1 MTTATLVLALV
12 TLQRLSEL
20 IIAQRN
26 THALLAKGA
35 IEHGASH
42 YPVMVLLHASWLA
55 GLWWLGRDAV
65 VIWPLM
71 FSYLALQAFRVWILA
86 TLGSR
91 WSTRILTVPNETLVV
106 RGPYRFVRH
115 PNYLLVLLEVPLLPL
130 ALGLN
135 SFAIIY
141 GLLNI
146 AMLAWRIR
154 VEERALTPA
163 RQSATASQAPEA

>member
-1 MTTATLVLALV
+1 MTTASIILLLV

-20 IIAQRN
+20 VIARRN
-26 THALLAKGA
+26 TAALIAKGA
-35 IEHGASH
+35 IEHGAAH

-55 GLWWLGRDAV
+55 GLWWLGWDAV
-65 VIWPLM
+65 VVWPLM
-71 FSYLALQAFRVWILA
+71 YLYIALQAFRIWILA

-91 WSTRILTVPNETLVV
+91 WSTRILTVPNEQLVV

-115 PNYLLVLLEVPLLPL
+115 PNYVLVLLEVPLLPL

-135 SFAIIY
+135 GFALLY
-141 GLLNI
+141 GLLNV

-154 VEERALTPA
+154 VEETALTPA
-163 RQSATASQAPEA
+163 RR

>member
-1 MTTATLVLALV
+1 MTAASVILLLV
-12 TLQRLSEL
+12 TLQRASEL
-20 IIAQRN
+20 VIARRN
-26 THALLAKGA
+26 TAALVARGA
-35 IEHGASH
+35 VEHGASH
-42 YPVMVLLHASWLA
+42 YPVMVLLHASWLL
-55 GLWWLGRDAV
+55 GLWWFGWNATFV
-65 VIWPLM
+65 WPLAYA
-71 FSYLALQAFRVWILA
+71 YLALQAFRLWILA

-91 WSTRILTVPNETLVV
+91 WSTRILTVPGETLVA

-135 SFAIIY
+135 GFAAVY

-154 VEERALTPA
+154 VEEMALSPA
-163 RQSATASQAPEA
+163 R

>member
-1 MTTATLVLALV
+1 MTTASIILLLV

-20 IIAQRN
+20 VIARRN
-26 THALLAKGA
+26 TAALMAKGA
-35 IEHGASH
+35 VEHGAAH
-42 YPVMVLLHASWLA
+42 YPAMVLLHASWLL
-55 GLWWLGRDAV
+55 GLWWLGWNTL

-71 FSYLALQAFRVWILA
+71 YLYIALQVFRIWILA

-91 WSTRILTVPNETLVV
+91 WSTRILTVPNERLVV

-115 PNYLLVLLEVPLLPL
+115 PNYVLVLLEVPLLPL

-135 SFAIIY
+135 GFALLY

-154 VEERALTPA
+154 VEETALTPA
-163 RQSATASQAPEA
+163 RR

>member
-1 MTTATLVLALV
+1 MTTATIILLLV

-20 IIAQRN
+20 IIARRN
-26 THALLAKGA
+26 TTALLANGA
-35 IEHGASH
+35 IEHGAAH

-55 GLWWLGRDAV
+55 GLWWFGWNASV
-65 VIWPLM
+65 NWPLM
-71 FSYLALQAFRVWILA
+71 YFYIALQAFRIWILA

-91 WSTRILTVPNETLVV
+91 WSTRILTVPNEQLVV

-135 SFAIIY
+135 GFALLY

-146 AMLAWRIR
+146 AMLVWRIR
-154 VEERALTPA
+154 VEENALTPA
-163 RQSATASQAPEA
+163 RQ

>member
-1 MTTATLVLALV
+1 VTTASIILLLV

-20 IIAQRN
+20 VMARRN
-26 THALLAKGA
+26 TAILMGKGA
-35 IEHGASH
+35 VEHGAAH

-55 GLWWLGRDAV
+55 GLWWFGWNAV

-71 FSYLALQAFRVWILA
+71 YFYIALQVFRIWILA

-135 SFAIIY
+135 GFALLY

-154 VEERALTPA
+154 VEETALSPA
-163 RQSATASQAPEA
+163 RR

>member
-1 MTTATLVLALV
+1 MTTASIILLFV

-20 IIAQRN
+20 VIARRN
-26 THALLAKGA
+26 TAALMAKGA
-35 IEHGASH
+35 VEHGAAH

-55 GLWWLGRDAV
+55 GLWWFGWNAV

-71 FSYLALQAFRVWILA
+71 YLYIALQAFRIWILA

-91 WSTRILTVPNETLVV
+91 WSTRILTVPNEQLVV

-115 PNYLLVLLEVPLLPL
+115 PNYVLVLLEVPLLPL

-135 SFAIIY
+135 GFALLY

-154 VEERALTPA
+154 VEETALTPA
-163 RQSATASQAPEA
+163 RR